1 MLRDEGDGTCATAE
15 RYDVDACEQRDL
27 RFYNI
32 LVCSV
37 RAAERQAASGAP
49 RDWSVLG
56 VEGGALAGGVLRAR
70 GRSTPR

>member
-1 MLRDEGDGTCATAE
+1 MVTERALLRNGTTWMPTWRE
-15 RYDVDACEQRDL
+15 L

-37 RAAERQAASGAP
+37 RAAERQASSGAP